1 MNIHT
6 IKKLSIASLIAIA
19 SCFTSCTRYLDIMP
33 DNVAT
38 LENAFAMRGEAEKY
52 LFTCYSYMPRDADI
66 NGSPALFGGD
76 EIWELPDIGETSM
89 YRQLAE
95 GNQNINSPIGGNYW
109 NRLYS
114 GIRDCNIFL
123 ENINTVP
130 DIENEERLQWIAE
143 VKVLKAYYHFMLVRM
158 YGPIPLIRTNK
169 PISAGVDEV
178 KVARAPVDE
187 CFAYIA
193 EILDEAKDD
202 LLLTIVD
209 PQYMGKITKAVAYS
223 LKAKVLTFAA
233 SPLFNG
239 NTDQS
244 SLANLDG
251 TTLFNAEYSV
261 AKWQLAADACREA
274 IAMCDSAG
282 ISLFEHPAIKAAY
295 LISDTTQNELSLR
308 MSFSEKWN
316 TEIIWANTQS
326 WINRVQ
332 VLASPDWAPSPQAR
346 VWMDNRYNA
355 PLKIVEQFYS
365 NNGVPI
371 TEDKTWAY
379 GDRYTTKT
387 ATHADN
393 HRLYIKDGFTTAV
406 LNFNREP
413 RFYAYLGFD
422 GGIWY
427 GQGRFDDNQPSG
439 LFYLQTKLGDPI
451 GTQSSFQGPITGYS
465 IKKWIHPDNVR
476 SPSNYTTVDY
486 PWPLMRLADLYLLYS
501 ECLNEVNGPNE
512 EVYLY
517 LDKVRARAGLKGV
530 LEAWTEYSVNPA
542 KATNQNGLR
551 DIIRRERLNELA
563 FEQQRF
569 WDLRRWKMAM
579 TEMNKSVV
587 GWNVHGSTTDSYYRP
602 TNIFQQRFN
611 SKDYFWPIAEYERNV
626 NTNLVQNIGW

>member
-1 MNIHT
+1 
-6 IKKLSIASLIAIA
+6 
-19 SCFTSCTRYLDIMP
+19 MP

-38 LENAFAMRGEAEKY
+38 LDNAFTMRGEAEKY

-76 EIWELPDIGETSM
+76 EVWELPDIGETSI

-95 GNQNINSPIGGNYW
+95 GNQNINNPIGNSW
-109 NRLYS
+109 NHMYAA
-114 GIRDCNIFL
+114 IRDCNIFL
-123 ENINTVP
+123 ENILIVP
-130 DIENEERLQWIAE
+130 DIEEEERLQWIAE
-143 VKVLKAYYHFMLVRM
+143 VKVLKAYYHFWLVRM
-158 YGPIPLIRTNK
+158 YGPIPLIRENL
-169 PISAGVDEV
+169 PISVGVDEV
-178 KVARAPVDE
+178 KVSREPVDD

-193 EILDEAKDD
+193 QLLDEAKDD

-251 TTLFNAEYSV
+251 TKLFNTEYSV
-261 AKWQLAADACREA
+261 AKWQLAAEACREA
-274 IAMCDSAG
+274 IEICDAAG
-282 ISLFEHPAIKAAY
+282 ISLYEHPAIKAAY
-295 LISDTTQNELSLR
+295 LISDTTQQELSLR
-308 MSFSEKWN
+308 MAFSEKWN
-316 TEIIWANTQS
+316 SEIIWANTQS

-332 VLASPDWAPSPQAR
+332 ILASPDWDPSAQAR

-355 PLKIVEQFYS
+355 PLKVVEQFYS
-365 NNGVPI
+365 NNGLPI
-371 TEDKTWAY
+371 NEDKTWAY
-379 GDRYTTKT
+379 AERYATKAATTS
-387 ATHADN
+387 DN
-393 HRLYIKDGFTTAV
+393 HKLYIRGGFSTAV

-427 GQGRFDDNQPSG
+427 GQGRFNDKQPEG
-439 LFYLQTKLGDPI
+439 LFFLQTKLGDPI
-451 GTQSSFQGPITGYS
+451 GTLSAFQGPVTGYS

-476 SPSNYTTVDY
+476 SPSGYTTVNY

-501 ECLNEVNGPNE
+501 ECLNELDGPNE
-512 EVYLY
+512 EVFLY
-517 LDKVRARAGLKGV
+517 LNKVRARAGIPDV
-530 LEAWTEYSVNPA
+530 VEAWNNFSINPS
-542 KATNQNGLR
+542 KVTTQNGVR
-551 DIIRRERLNELA
+551 EIIRRERLNELA

-569 WDLRRWKMAM
+569 WDLRRWKLAM
-579 TEMNKSVV
+579 TELNKSIM
-587 GWNVHGSTTDSYYRP
+587 GWNVYGSTTETYYRP
-602 TNIFQQRFN
+602 TNIFQQVFN
-611 SKDYFWPIAEYERNV
+611 SKDYFWPIADNERNV